1 MDSSTT
7 KQQKQGSSS
16 NGNGKKKATIHQSK
30 RQRRAA
36 GPNPTNT
43 WQQQPKIKSAS
54 ARAKGY
60 INYAGLADEQN
71 YSIINN
77 NNNNKSSNNNSNNKA
92 TMTTATSLL
101 DPQLELD
108 SPEIKF
114 GRLLGGTDQRSRH
127 GAVKMLRAYLSSR
140 ADFTLGGMGLSELD
154 LLKLWK
160 VRERRREG
168 MRVYMIMYFYI
179 GRHFSQ
185 TIYIYIYILCIF
197 AFSTPHKINRDCGT
211 HYTWPIRHP
220 CKTNYRKYLLN

>member
-7 KQQKQGSSS
+7 KQRNQGSSS
-16 NGNGKKKATIHQSK
+16 NGNGKRKATIHQSK

-71 YSIINN
+71 YSIINYN
-77 NNNNKSSNNNSNNKA
+77 NNNNSNNNSNNKA
-92 TMTTATSLL
+92 TMATATSLL

-127 GAVKMLRAYLSSR
+127 GAVRMLRAYLSSR

-179 GRHFSQ
+179 GRHFSHKL
-185 TIYIYIYILCIF
+185 YIYILCIF
-197 AFSTPHKINRDCGT
+197 AFYTSINRDCGT